1 MTLAIPL
8 QYSQSHHLTCTLE
21 VNGLAAVFLVDTGAS
36 NSCFDQVKKKDQK
49 TLFSLQPK
57 GEQLPMTAA
66 SETPLHV
73 RESQKIT
80 LSSNQLLQTFLSCGS
95 GTIFI
100 DADRFGSHQQCPS
113 KTRRSAH
120 RWDFGGRRLAS
131 SCAHHQNIN
140 VWRKNRGSE

>member
-8 QYSQSHHLTCTLE
+8 QYSQSQHLTCTLE

-36 NSCFDQVKKKDQK
+36 NSCFDQEKD

-80 LSSNQLLQTFLSCGS
+80 LSSNQQTLMRLPLILIDLIPINNALRKQGDPPIDGILGADVLQEKKAVIDYGKQQLLITL
-95 GTIFI
+95 
-100 DADRFGSHQQCPS
+100 
-113 KTRRSAH
+113 
-120 RWDFGGRRLAS
+120 
-131 SCAHHQNIN
+131 
-140 VWRKNRGSE
+140 